1 MIDDRSA
8 AVRRH
13 DFRPARGAARS
24 TLRIH
29 RLELDVRLGCEAEE
43 RATTQKVELDATLRF
58 ATTPAACRTDRL
70 ADTVCYAELGEIA
83 RALASAREYR
93 LVEHLGHELYA
104 AFRDRL
110 PDDARLE
117 LVVRKVAP
125 PVPGLLGGVSFAIE
139 EEEEVRR

>member
-1 MIDDRSA
+1 MIDERGA

-13 DFRPARGAARS
+13 DFRPARSAART

-29 RLELDVRLGCEAEE
+29 RLELDVRLGCGADE
-43 RATTQKVELDATLRF
+43 RAVPQKVELEATLRF
-58 ATTPAACRTDRL
+58 AATPRACRTDEL
-70 ADTVCYAELGEIA
+70 ADTVCYAELAEIA
-83 RALASAREYR
+83 RERANAREYR

-110 PDDARLE
+110 PDDTRLE

-139 EEEEVRR
+139 EEEVQR